1 MDLKNFEMGIVSFA
15 ENEILPN
22 LHSSL
27 DRWLMYAGLLAGGLQ
42 VEQKLTD
49 LAPWLIGAGVMNG
62 DGDINLDKL
71 ESIGAAAFGKQP
83 DVKIWKFT
91 FHEDDFRKFMA
102 YLRSGGASA

>member
-22 LHSSL
+22 LNSSL

-49 LAPWLIGAGVMNG
+49 LAPWLIGAGVMKNAVG
-62 DGDINLDKL
+62 
-71 ESIGAAAFGKQP
+71 Q
-83 DVKIWKFT
+83 VK
-91 FHEDDFRKFMA
+91 E
-102 YLRSGGASA
+102 